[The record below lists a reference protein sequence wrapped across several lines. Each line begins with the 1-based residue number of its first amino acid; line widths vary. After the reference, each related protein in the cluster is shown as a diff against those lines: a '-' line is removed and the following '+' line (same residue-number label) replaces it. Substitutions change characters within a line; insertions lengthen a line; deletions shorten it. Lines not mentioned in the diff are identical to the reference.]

1 MVLPLP
7 AWGDGEGLHPRDLV
21 LQRQA
26 RLMNEQGK
34 LIRASVLAHKNS
46 DKMAKRTPYSFA
58 VWTQLKGEYT
68 QKQT

>member
-1 MVLPLP
+1 
-7 AWGDGEGLHPRDLV
+7 
-21 LQRQA
+21 
-26 RLMNEQGK
+26 MNEQGK
-34 LIRASVLAHKNS
+34 LIRANVLAHKNS